1 MPCDTVY
8 TPFQKSPLCISNLF
22 SQRPKGNQNR
32 QYPGAVRRRSAQ
44 FEGNFRKNLIF
55 GCILSV
61 IEIAIAMKLRITLP
75 FLCFLSVL
83 CVTEA
88 RTQHI
93 PGAPWDLRYA
103 SEADSLRGSEM
114 DYSPKTFREIVEA
127 FEAYYADGEK
137 RDKFAKGSGYKAF
150 KRWENL
156 WSHFVREDGTL
167 PSAKELTDTYKR
179 VQNQVR
185 KNDLSDWS
193 SLGPVNTGTRLIG
206 RPGQGRINAVA
217 VDPNNPDI
225 IFAGAPAGGAW
236 KSTDRGTSWTPIF
249 DFFPQTGVSGIAIDP
264 NDSNTVYLATGDDDN
279 ATTFS
284 IGVWKSTDGGNTWNE
299 TGLNASSVNEF
310 SVMNE
315 IVIDPT
321 DSNTL
326 WVGSTEGIF
335 KSTDAGENWLI
346 QISGNFRD
354 FKLKPGD
361 PNTVYAVTPREF
373 HKTTDGG
380 DTWTQMDE
388 AGLPESSG
396 RLAIGVTPDNPEKV
410 YVLSAKTGADN
421 YEYQGL
427 YVSGDSGETFARTAN
442 DVDVLESIQADF
454 SFAIEVDPQDED
466 TVYAGCLNIWKT
478 TNGGTTFSKITNNNS
493 ANSPSYT
500 HVDIHTI
507 KFFGNRLFTGTDG
520 GLYVSQDNGGTFAD
534 LTAEL
539 VVSQFYRFDVA
550 NDNTAKIT
558 GGTQDNSGFL
568 LDNNQWTIYTSGDGM
583 DYEFDPRDNNIVYG
597 FVQTGSL
604 LYITTNNGE
613 TLGGVSAPED
623 EDGEE
628 ISGRWITP
636 LEVDS
641 EGRVYSG
648 FDGLYQLNGGEWDRV
663 TDDLG
668 TNLLSDIEVVE
679 TNPDIIYVAQGNR
692 LLRSEDRGLTFT
704 DSRIFNGGISSIS
717 IDPDNPNVVYVTV
730 SRALVTF
737 IPNVGASP
745 NENPQTRVS
754 RGVFKVDFDVPGLP
768 ENLTANLSDLA
779 FFTVVKQARDP
790 LNTVYLGTNLGVFRR
805 DDTMSEWEAY
815 TNNLPVTPI
824 SDMEINLET
833 EELFVSTYGRGIWK
847 SSIPIT
853 KADFD
858 LEIAEISPGQGEEF
872 CSGVT
877 PSVTVRNI
885 GVQSVSSFT
894 LQYDYGEGNEEI
906 PVNQE
911 LAAEGGE
918 VQIELPEITTNRQRL
933 LNISVTALLDE
944 DPFTSN
950 NSRSSEIFLNVAG
963 SANEVTDFEST
974 ETSLIAFNELGGD
987 PAWEVGTPAGNLLN
1001 VASSGSNVIG
1011 TNLDGNHVDET
1022 KSFVYSKCYDFSS
1035 IVSPVLSF
1043 QMAYELEQDFD
1054 IVYVE
1059 YSTDQGANW
1068 SVLGTVDSQPN
1079 WYNSDRTPETTGQDC
1094 QNCVGAQWNGVS
1106 TSLTEYAYDFTDNA
1120 NRGETDLT
1128 QETQIVFRVV
1138 FHADPNVNEEGVVID
1153 DIVISGLQDDEDDD
1167 NDGVLDED
1175 DNCPFTANA
1184 DQLDTDGDGEGD
1196 ACDLDDDNDG
1206 IPDTDDNCPLV
1217 PNPGQEDFDQ
1227 DGIGDLCDPDIDGDG
1242 VQNEQDLCP
1251 DTPVGSTVDT
1261 DGCAIFALGSDN
1273 FALQTTGLSCIG
1285 ENDGSIAITAQNT
1298 ALSYQVT
1305 LSSGSGEIGQQGF
1318 TETAS
1323 FTNLTTGN
1331 YTACITVVGE
1341 AGYEQCYDLV
1351 ISQPAA
1357 LGVASKVDNISN
1369 RLSLNLSGGQRY
1381 FIEVNDRLFTTTEE
1395 LFELDLISPVN
1406 TVKVSTDKACQGVYK
1421 ETVVISEDLLFF
1433 PNPLDSDWLHIVPGV
1448 QFDSSAPL
1456 RIRIYS
1462 QAGSLVFGKTMAAS
1476 NGEIQLNLNSI
1487 RNGVY
1492 IVEVSDERT
1501 RKVFKLVKNK

>member
-1 MPCDTVY
+1 
-8 TPFQKSPLCISNLF
+8 
-22 SQRPKGNQNR
+22 
-32 QYPGAVRRRSAQ
+32 
-44 FEGNFRKNLIF
+44 
-55 GCILSV
+55 
-61 IEIAIAMKLRITLP
+61 MKLRFTLP
-75 FLCFLSVL
+75 LLSTILWASISV
-83 CVTEA
+83 VNA
-88 RTQHI
+88 QHI

-103 SEADSLRGSEM
+103 SDADSLRGSEM
-114 DYSPKTFREIVEA
+114 DYSPKTFQEIVEA
-127 FEAYYADGEK
+127 FEAYYADKEE
-137 RDKFAKGSGYKAF
+137 RDKYAKGSGYKPF

-156 WSHFVREDGTL
+156 WSHFVKEDGTL
-167 PSAKELTDTYKR
+167 PTSKELTETYNR
-179 VQNQVR
+179 IQTQVR
-185 KNDLSDWS
+185 KNNISNWS
-193 SLGPVNTGTRLIG
+193 SLGPVNTGTRIIG

-225 IFAGAPAGGAW
+225 MFAGAPAGGAW
-236 KSTDRGTSWTPIF
+236 KSTDGGTSWTPIF

-284 IGVWKSTDGGNTWNE
+284 IGVWKSTDGGTTWNE
-299 TGLNASSVNEF
+299 TGLNASEINEY

-321 DSNTL
+321 NSNVL

-335 KSTDAGENWLI
+335 KSTDAGDNWTLMR
-346 QISGNFRD
+346 SGNFRD

-380 DTWTQMDE
+380 ENWTQMDQ

-396 RLAIGVTPDNPEKV
+396 RLAIGVTPDNPDKV
-410 YVLSAKTGADN
+410 YVLSADTGSNN

-427 YVSGDSGETFARTAN
+427 YVSEDSGETFARTAN

-466 TVYAGCLNIWKT
+466 TVYVGCLNIWRT
-478 TNGGTTFSKITNNNS
+478 TNGGTSFSKITNNDS
-493 ANSPSYT
+493 AFSLSYT

-507 KFFGNRLFTGTDG
+507 KFFGGRLFTGTDG
-520 GLYVSQDNGGTFAD
+520 GLYVSDDRGSTFTD

-568 LDNNQWTIYTSGDGM
+568 LDNDQWTIYTSGDGM

-597 FVQTGSL
+597 FVQNGSL
-604 LYITTNNGE
+604 LYITTDSGQ

-636 LEVDS
+636 LEVDL
-641 EGRVYSG
+641 EGRVYGG
-648 FDGLYQLNGGEWDRV
+648 FDGLYQLNGGEWKRL

-668 TNLLSDIEVVE
+668 TNMLTDIEVVE
-679 TNPDIIYVAQGNR
+679 TNPDIIYVAQGGR
-692 LLRSEDRGLTFT
+692 LLRSEDRGQTFT
-704 DSRIFNGGISSIS
+704 QSRLFNSGISSIS

-745 NENPQTRVS
+745 NENPQNRVP
-754 RGVFKVDFDVPGLP
+754 RGVFKVDFDAPGQP
-768 ENLTANLSDLA
+768 ENLTANLGDLA

-805 DDTMSEWEAY
+805 DDSMTEWEAY
-815 TNNLPVTPI
+815 NNNLPVTPI
-824 SDMEINLET
+824 SDMEINLQT

-847 SSIPIT
+847 SSVPIT

-858 LEIAEISPGQGEEF
+858 LELAEISPGQGEQF
-872 CSGVT
+872 CSSLT
-877 PSVTVRNI
+877 PTVTVRNI
-885 GVQSVSSFT
+885 GLQSITAFT
-894 LQYDYGEGNEEI
+894 LQYDYGDGVQEI

-911 LAAEGGE
+911 LTPEGGE
-918 VQIELPEITTNRQRL
+918 VQVELPELTTDQQRRVS
-933 LNISVTALLDE
+933 ISVTAVLAE
-944 DPFTSN
+944 DQFTSN
-950 NSRSSEIFLNVAG
+950 NSRSSEIFLNVTG
-963 SANEVTDFEST
+963 SANEVADFESAQ
-974 ETSLIAFNELGGD
+974 TSLIAFNELGGD
-987 PAWEVGTPAGNLLN
+987 PAWEIGPPAGNLLN
-1001 VASSGSNVIG
+1001 AASSGTNAIG

-1022 KSFVYSKCYDFSS
+1022 KSFILSKCYDFSS
-1035 IVSPVLSF
+1035 IVNPVLRF

-1059 YSTDQGANW
+1059 YSTDQGENW

-1106 TSLTEYAYDFTDNA
+1106 PNLTEYAYDFTANA
-1120 NRGETDLT
+1120 NLGETDLT

-1138 FHADPNVNEEGVVID
+1138 FHADPNLNFEGVVID
-1153 DIVISGLQDDEDDD
+1153 DIVISGLLDDEDDD
-1167 NDGVLDED
+1167 NDGILDEE
-1175 DNCPFTANA
+1175 DNCPFTANT

-1196 ACDLDDDNDG
+1196 VCDLDDDNDG
-1206 IPDTDDNCPLV
+1206 IADSEDNCPLV
-1217 PNPGQEDFDQ
+1217 PNPGQEDQ
-1227 DGIGDLCDPDIDGDG
+1227 DGDGVGDICDPDVDGDG
-1242 VQNEQDLCP
+1242 VQNDLDLCP
-1251 DTPVGSTVDT
+1251 GTLMGSTVDT

-1285 ENDGSIAITAQNT
+1285 ENDGSISITAQNT

-1305 LSSGSGEIGQQGF
+1305 LSSSSGQVGQESF

-1323 FTNLTTGN
+1323 FTNLSTGS
-1331 YTACITVVGE
+1331 YSACITVVGE
-1341 AGYEQCYDLV
+1341 AGYQQCYDLV
-1351 ISQPAA
+1351 ITQPAA

-1369 RLSLNLSGGQRY
+1369 RLTLNLSGAQRY
-1381 FIEVNDRLFTTTEE
+1381 FIEVNDQVFSTTEDR
-1395 LFELDLISPVN
+1395 FELDLESPVN
-1406 TVKVSTDKACQGVYK
+1406 RVKVSTDKACQGVYK
-1421 ETVVISEDLLFF
+1421 ETVVISEDLLFY
-1433 PNPLDSDWLHIVPGV
+1433 PNPLNSDWLHIVPGL
-1448 QFDSSAPL
+1448 QFESETP
-1456 RIRIYS
+1456 IQVRIYS
-1462 QAGSLVFGKTMAAS
+1462 QAGSLVFGKTMPVS
-1476 NGEIQLNLNSI
+1476 NGEIQLNLNSV

-1492 IVEVSDERT
+1492 VVEVSDQRT